1 MRIIRI
7 LQLTLLLPVL
17 FSFVSKANG
26 QEIFGKA
33 KYNYRSFADKKTM
46 VVVNQ
51 QDFTDLSL
59 ADAVK
64 SGWKLSLYEL
74 CNQERFSKL
83 MTDTNYFFL
92 LRVEGKMKREG
103 EASLEYL
110 TLVKGGPSAK
120 KGIDKMYEIVS
131 MPLQPIDDESGKAFV
146 FMPVLINI
154 MQDHIINVGESI
166 LRAYVGNSF
175 YSNRIDNI
183 GDRVLLIDKGD
194 IGWNYSDQEMKD
206 LFGDNIVIG
215 DASQIARAVKDAEEK
230 RVVSYTVSPAGA
242 KSRGFSY
249 KMLIDVE
256 THELLFFRRH
266 RISQKSPAG
275 FTEEDLKRISNP
287 YRTK

>member
-51 QDFTDLSL
+51 HDFTDLSL

-74 CNQERFSKL
+74 CSQERFSKI

-92 LRVEGKMKREG
+92 LRVEGKMRREG

-131 MPLQPIDDESGKAFV
+131 MPLQPVGDESGKAFV

-183 GDRVLLIDKGD
+183 GDRVLLIDRED
-194 IGWNYSDQEMKD
+194 IGWSYTDEELEE
-206 LFGDNIVIG
+206 LFGDNLILG
-215 DASQIARAVKDAEEK
+215 DAAQIAGAVKNAEEK
-230 RVVSYTVSPAGA
+230 RVVSYTVSPAGGNN
-242 KSRGFSY
+242 RGYSY
-249 KMLIDVE
+249 KMLIDTE

-266 RISQKSPAG
+266 RITQKSPAG
-275 FTEEDLKRISNP
+275 FTQEDLKRISNP

>member
-1 MRIIRI
+1 
-7 LQLTLLLPVL
+7 
-17 FSFVSKANG
+17 
-26 QEIFGKA
+26 
-33 KYNYRSFADKKTM
+33 
-46 VVVNQ
+46 
-51 QDFTDLSL
+51 
-59 ADAVK
+59 
-64 SGWKLSLYEL
+64 
-74 CNQERFSKL
+74 

-131 MPLQPIDDESGKAFV
+131 MPLQPINDESGKAFV

-194 IGWNYSDQEMKD
+194 IGWNYSDQEIKE

-215 DASQIARAVKDAEEK
+215 DASQIAGAVKDAEEK
-230 RVVSYTVSPAGA
+230 RVVSYTVSPAGGNN
-242 KSRGFSY
+242 RGYSY
-249 KMLIDVE
+249 KMLIDTE

-266 RISQKSPAG
+266 RITQKSPAG
-275 FTEEDLKRISNP
+275 FTQEDLKRISNP

>member
-51 QDFTDLSL
+51 HDFTDLSL

-74 CNQERFSKL
+74 CSQERFSKI

-92 LRVEGKMKREG
+92 LRVEGKMRREG

-131 MPLQPIDDESGKAFV
+131 MPLQPVGDESGKAFV

-183 GDRVLLIDKGD
+183 GDRVLLIDRED
-194 IGWNYSDQEMKD
+194 IGWSYTDEELEE
-206 LFGDNIVIG
+206 LFGDNLILG
-215 DASQIARAVKDAEEK
+215 DAAQIAGAVKDAEEK
-230 RVVSYTVSPAGA
+230 RVVSYTVSPAGGNN
-242 KSRGFSY
+242 RGYSY
-249 KMLIDVE
+249 KMLIDTE

-266 RISQKSPAG
+266 RITQKSPAG
-275 FTEEDLKRISNP
+275 FTQEDLKRISNP

>member
-51 QDFTDLSL
+51 HDLTDLSL

-131 MPLQPIDDESGKAFV
+131 MPLQPINDESGKAFV

-183 GDRVLLIDKGD
+183 GDRVLLIDRED
-194 IGWNYSDQEMKD
+194 IGWSYTDEELEE
-206 LFGDNIVIG
+206 LFGDNLILG
-215 DASQIARAVKDAEEK
+215 DAAQIAGAVKDAEEK
-230 RVVSYTVSPAGA
+230 RVV
-242 KSRGFSY
+242 
-249 KMLIDVE
+249 
-256 THELLFFRRH
+256 
-266 RISQKSPAG
+266 
-275 FTEEDLKRISNP
+275 
-287 YRTK
+287 

>member
-7 LQLTLLLPVL
+7 LQLTLILPIL
-17 FSFVSKANG
+17 FSFASRANG

-33 KYNYRSFADKKTM
+33 KYNYRSFADKKTL

-92 LRVEGKMKREG
+92 LRVEGKMKQEG

-131 MPLQPIDDESGKAFV
+131 MPLQPINDESGKAFV

-166 LRAYVGNSF
+166 LRAYVGN
-175 YSNRIDNI
+175 
-183 GDRVLLIDKGD
+183 
-194 IGWNYSDQEMKD
+194 
-206 LFGDNIVIG
+206 
-215 DASQIARAVKDAEEK
+215 
-230 RVVSYTVSPAGA
+230 
-242 KSRGFSY
+242 
-249 KMLIDVE
+249 
-256 THELLFFRRH
+256 
-266 RISQKSPAG
+266 
-275 FTEEDLKRISNP
+275 
-287 YRTK
+287 